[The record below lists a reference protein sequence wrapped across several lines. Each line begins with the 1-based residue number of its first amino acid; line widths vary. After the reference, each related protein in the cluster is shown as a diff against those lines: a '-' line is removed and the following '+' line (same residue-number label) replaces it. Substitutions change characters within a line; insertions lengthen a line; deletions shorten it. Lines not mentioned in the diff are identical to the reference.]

1 MTDPALLTT
10 ATLLEWSGYRTPG
23 HLRRWLD
30 EHAVPYLVGR
40 DGPVTT
46 VSAVEAALG
55 VRPGVELPD
64 EDWSVVSRAD

>member
-30 EHAVPYLVGR
+30 EHGVPYLVGR

-46 VSAVEAALG
+46 RGAIEATLG
-55 VRPGVELPD
+55 VPAPRDLPAD
-64 EDWSVVSRAD
+64 DWSISPDAA

>member
-1 MTDPALLTT
+1 MTDPLLTT
-10 ATLLEWSGYRTPG
+10 DDLRRWTGYQRQADV
-23 HLRRWLD
+23 RRWLD

-55 VRPGVELPD
+55 VRPGAELPD